1 MTWKTILVP
10 HDFSSCANHATAMAR
25 DVAKSH
31 GARLVLLHV
40 ADLPLGLEPDAVIV
54 PREGAAP
61 LKARDVALGGA
72 REHIEN
78 LAERLTKDGVQVTTA
93 LALGN
98 VVDEI
103 IEAARREQAD
113 LIVMGTNGR
122 TGLSRLVVGSVTEKV
137 VRQAPVPVLTLRD
150 DDAK

>member
-40 ADLPLGLEPDAVIV
+40 ADLPLGLDPDAAVV
-54 PREGAAP
+54 PRAGAAP
-61 LKARDVALGGA
+61 LKARDLALGSA
-72 REHIEN
+72 REHLED
-78 LAERLTKDGVQVTTA
+78 LAARLGKDGVDATPVV
-93 LALGN
+93 ALGN

-103 IEAARREQAD
+103 IDAAQREHAD
-113 LIVMGTNGR
+113 LIVMGTHGR
-122 TGLSRLVVGSVTEKV
+122 TGLSRVLLGSVAEKV

-150 DDAK
+150 TSP